1 MAARTQRVEKLIKE
15 FMQYHEEG
23 YSILDIAKIFN
34 VDISTVYNNLQE
46 IADSNNVSRES
57 LLERKSSTHDNPH
70 MPFFKEKIDA
80 KRLQQDFMRV
90 ENDLDYVIE
99 EIDTI
104 LLTTK
109 E

>member
-15 FMQYHEEG
+15 FMHYHNEG
-23 YSILDIAKIFN
+23 YSILDIANIFE
-34 VDISTVYNNLQE
+34 VDYSTVYKVLQE
-46 IADSNNVSRES
+46 IADANNVSRES
-57 LLERKSSTHDNPH
+57 LLERKSSTHDNHH
-70 MPFFKEKIDA
+70 MPFFKEKVDA

-104 LLTTK
+104 LLTI
-109 E
+109 EE